1 MRGEVAVEHLFCTGS
16 CSVQNVMDEDE
27 HVNLVQERSM
37 ADSSNYD
44 IKALMASKA
53 ALKEGTGSVFW
64 ARIMV
69 T

>member
-1 MRGEVAVEHLFCTGS
+1 
-16 CSVQNVMDEDE
+16 
-27 HVNLVQERSM
+27 M

-53 ALKEGTGSVFW
+53 ALKEGPASVFW
-64 ARIMV
+64 ALVRV